1 MGVVIEFKNVTYSY
15 PLTDEPVIRDMSFS
29 LEAGKFYGVI
39 GENGSG
45 KTTLCSLI
53 RGFAPSFYKGELEG
67 EVLVHGKPTV
77 DHGPGHHQPAGPY
90 GQRKRLH
97 RSGRRYAGY
106 LLDQYDRLCS
116 RWCASH

>member
-29 LEAGKFYGVI
+29 LEGGKFYGVI

-53 RGFAPSFYKGELEG
+53 RGFAPSFYKGELQG
-67 EVLVHGKPTV
+67 QVLVDGKPTV
-77 DHGPGHHQPAGPY
+77 DYGP
-90 GQRKRLH
+90 
-97 RSGRRYAGY
+97 RSA
-106 LLDQYDRLCS
+106 
-116 RWCASH
+116 A